1 MEAKL
6 KRLLDA
12 QPAQREKERL
22 LESRVKYFEEVLQHL
37 EKLEQAVTLRL
48 FERFCQAACA
58 CVLGR
63 TVSTAQFAWA
73 QSRREIVK

>member
-37 EKLEQAVTLRL
+37 EKLDQAVTLL
-48 FERFCQAACA
+48 LEGSCQAASVCM
-58 CVLGR
+58 LGR
-63 TVSTAQFAWA
+63 TILTAQSAWA
-73 QSRREIVK
+73 RSRREIVK